1 MKAEAKAIA
10 GIADHCGWAVVLC
23 VADGEVID
31 RRRIELIAPGLP
43 AMPHHHDAQGL
54 PAEEAVALIERVRAS
69 AALCA
74 AKALAALPLNVQA
87 ITIRKRPPLP
97 PTIAERI
104 ANYHAQTRADGI
116 MYRDALAEAAQ
127 ALGWSVKE
135 YGART
140 VFVQAAEALGL
151 DDISP
156 RLRQIGNRLGPPWR
170 KDHQLAAAAAM
181 AFGPA

>member
-1 MKAEAKAIA
+1 
-10 GIADHCGWAVVLC
+10 
-23 VADGEVID
+23 
-31 RRRIELIAPGLP
+31 
-43 AMPHHHDAQGL
+43 
-54 PAEEAVALIERVRAS
+54 
-69 AALCA
+69 
-74 AKALAALPLNVQA
+74 
-87 ITIRKRPPLP
+87 
-97 PTIAERI
+97 
-104 ANYHAQTRADGI
+104 

>member
-10 GIADHCGWAVVLC
+10 GIADHCGWAVVVC

-54 PAEEAVALIERVRAS
+54 PEEEAVAL
-69 AALCA
+69 
-74 AKALAALPLNVQA
+74 
-87 ITIRKRPPLP
+87 TIRKRPPLP